1 MIMEEKVQNAYY
13 FLNQPEN
20 EHLKEFV
27 KNFNEPN
34 GFSFCISPEYTEIND
49 ALDNDGH
56 SGSSLAMCMRAC
68 QRLFILED
76 QGSL

>member
-1 MIMEEKVQNAYY
+1 MEDKVQSAYD

-20 EHLKEFV
+20 KYLKEFV
-27 KNFNEPN
+27 KNFNQPN
-34 GFSFCISPEYTEIND
+34 GFAFCVSPEYAEIND

-68 QRLFILED
+68 QRLFNLEA
-76 QGSL
+76 QHSL